1 MSNLQEQQRYSY
13 CPLKLSQI
21 HELLQGVTHG
31 QSMGLLLVMIVLPL
45 VLLVTTYLLY
55 MKHYK
60 LDEPEFDRI
69 CAELK
74 VRREGKKA

>member
-1 MSNLQEQQRYSY
+1 MDCRIKGRIVNA
-13 CPLKLSQI
+13 QI
-21 HELLQGVTHG
+21 HQLLQGVTHG

-45 VLLVTTYLLY
+45 VLLVITYVLY
-55 MKHYK
+55 MRHYK

-74 VRREGKKA
+74 TRREGKAA

>member
-1 MSNLQEQQRYSY
+1 MENATAAGHITEAE
-13 CPLKLSQI
+13 KLSQI

>member
-1 MSNLQEQQRYSY
+1 
-13 CPLKLSQI
+13 
-21 HELLQGVTHG
+21 
-31 QSMGLLLVMIVLPL
+31 MIVLPL
-45 VLLVTTYLLY
+45 ALLITTYVLY
-55 MKHYK
+55 MRHYK